1 MTPRTT
7 PQKDS
12 YTTEAQIFE
21 AEAQCPLSTA
31 ANIETAKAMGQGV
44 PPPGAT
50 LGWYYGPSRGGTPVY
65 FYESN
70 LEHESKMTREEGRCT
85 RNTTGVQPTPAL
97 PAPAEVT
104 PYQAPAADPAALM
117 DGTVTEPP
125 TPATDVA
132 SIPAPETP
140 LVIPGSSHA
149 SPFTGEKL
157 AAETPKSVEEIIAK
171 ARELLNE
178 LVGNALLIGFK
189 NQLDEAIGSVNSVH
203 GAPKLNYRCVRHLA
217 LVCELTDKVVK
228 LMEQSSSF

>member
-125 TPATDVA
+125 TPATDNA

-149 SPFTGEKL
+149 SPFTGAKL
-157 AAETPKSVEEIIAK
+157 VAETPKSVEEIIAK